1 MILSSIRLKT
11 RLAFPPGRLG
21 HELLPV
27 VAVVATATVAITYL
41 VAGGILTGQ
50 DAATQF
56 YPWYGYLGERLRAG
70 HIPAWNPFQF
80 AGAPFAADPQSGW
93 MYVPA
98 MVLFALLPLTA
109 AVIAFFAAHLTL
121 AGFGT
126 YVLARLLGIDRMGAV
141 IAATA
146 YIGTGVMLGRMPCC
160 PASYEIVS
168 WVPVTLVGVDLA
180 VRSRDTRGRVAGW
193 ALTGFALSQVLSAW
207 LGQGAYYV
215 LLLTGAYL
223 TYRILIYPPSGTPG
237 SWTWRRRLALLVL
250 HGAIILAIGFGLAA
264 AGLLPRLEY
273 NAVSNVAGGVYEG
286 SGAGEAQ
293 IGGSSSEDVLGRLF
307 RPSLYY
313 PGTVTLVLALAAI
326 VTGRRRSA
334 VPFLLGLAGITTVL
348 SIPATTPLHQ
358 LFYLLPRFEDLH
370 NHWPERV
377 ILVAYIAPALLAGLT
392 VSTLREWHSARR
404 VMAMAILPLA
414 LVGALAAL
422 GAVLPVAALLALGST
437 TLLLVIGAMPHGAAL
452 RRAIPAMILIILI
465 ADIAVST
472 RGLARDAPFGGYHR
486 LDLSS
491 YYAPTGA
498 GAFLQSRQAEET
510 DPFRFAGYNPAIQ
523 VAEDGQPVLY
533 RYHFAEPA
541 TRLLLVNNRA
551 TALGL
556 EDVQGYNP
564 VQVARYVDYVT
575 VMNGEQQEYHGANV
589 FPRALDS
596 PLLDLLNLRY
606 LVVPAVLPS
615 DRPDLLALVD
625 RWDVVYRDEAVR
637 VLRNPEA
644 LPRGWIVH
652 EARRMD
658 REESLDALAGGT
670 FDPRR
675 TALVEGPLP
684 PLEQPADAGADR
696 VEIVHGGH
704 PDRLVARTR
713 TDAAGLLVLS
723 EVAYPAWQ
731 ATVDGEPVSLVTV
744 NGLFRGVPVPAGDHL
759 VELRFVSGAMRA
771 GLAISL
777 ATGGVVMVALVAAW
791 WSRRGGGPILI
802 KRS

>member
-1 MILSSIRLKT
+1 MRLKT
-11 RLAFPPGRLG
+11 RLTFPPGRLG
-21 HELLPV
+21 HELPPV
-27 VAVVATATVAITYL
+27 IVVVTTATVAITYL

-70 HIPAWNPFQF
+70 HIPEWNPFQF

-109 AVIAFFAAHLTL
+109 AVIAFFATHLAL
-121 AGFGT
+121 AGLGT

-180 VRSRDTRGRVAGW
+180 VRSRDTCGRVAGW
-193 ALTGFALSQVLSAW
+193 ALTGFALSQALSAW

-223 TYRILIYPPSGTPG
+223 TYRVLIYPPLSTPG
-237 SWTWRRRLALLVL
+237 SWAWRRRLALLVL
-250 HGAIILAIGFGLAA
+250 HGAIVLAIGFGLAA

-286 SGAGEAQ
+286 SGAGEGE

-326 VTGRRRSA
+326 VTSWRRSA
-334 VPFLLGLAGITTVL
+334 VPFLLGLVGITTVL
-348 SIPATTPLHQ
+348 SIPVTTPLHQ

-377 ILVAYIAPALLAGLT
+377 ILVAYIAPALLAGFT
-392 VSTLREWHSARR
+392 VSAAREWHSARR
-404 VMAMAILPLA
+404 VMATAILPLA
-414 LVGALAAL
+414 LVGVLAAL

-437 TLLLVIGAMPHGAAL
+437 TLLLVLGGMPHGAAI
-452 RRAIPAMILIILI
+452 RRAVPAMILIILI
-465 ADIAVST
+465 ADLAASA

-486 LDLSS
+486 LDLSW

-498 GAFLQSRQAEET
+498 GAFLESRQAEVAN
-510 DPFRFAGYNPAIQ
+510 PFRFAGYNPAIQ

-589 FPRALDS
+589 FPGALDS
-596 PLLDLLNLRY
+596 RLLDLLNLRY
-606 LVVPAVLPS
+606 LVVPTVLPPE
-615 DRPDLLALVD
+615 RPDLLALVD
-625 RWDVVYRDEAVR
+625 RWDIVYRDEAVQ

-658 REESLDALAGGT
+658 REESLNALAHGA

-684 PLEQPADAGADR
+684 PLEQPVDAGADR
-696 VEIVHGGH
+696 VEIVRGDH
-704 PDRLVARTR
+704 PDKLVARTQ

-731 ATVDGEPVSLVTV
+731 ATVDGEPVALVTV
-744 NGLFRGVPVPAGDHL
+744 NGLFRGVPVPAGNHV

-771 GLAISL
+771 GLAISSV
-777 ATGGVVMVALVAAW
+777 TGAVVMAALLAAW
-791 WSRRGGGPILI
+791 RARRCRGPILT